1 MKRTARFEI
10 MKGME
15 EPEGAF
21 RYDPDAGTPYYWL
34 RLTGAN
40 GELMLSSQP
49 YTRKYT
55 AKKRAERIN
64 AIFCG
69 TPLPILDKTNEM
81 P

>member
-10 MKGME
+10 MKG
-15 EPEGAF
+15 
-21 RYDPDAGTPYYWL
+21 GTRPNAYYYWL
-34 RLTGAN
+34 RLTGGN
-40 GELMLSSQP
+40 GETIMVSEP

-64 AIFCG
+64 AIFGG

-81 P
+81 PCAKK